1 MIRRG
6 LPEIRQ
12 LHFDQNNDF
21 LYVKKDK
28 LTGQDT
34 IQTITNVIKTK
45 DLKTQV
51 KIIFIIFFS
60 QKFSNEKVTPELQR
74 KIIQL
79 CELIDN
85 VILYKIEDFY

>member
-51 KIIFIIFFS
+51 KIIFIYFFLMNLLS
-60 QKFSNEKVTPELQR
+60 LYLRHQVTKR
-74 KIIQL
+74 
-79 CELIDN
+79 
-85 VILYKIEDFY
+85 

>member
-51 KIIFIIFFS
+51 KKILIQIFFI
-60 QKFSNEKVTPELQR
+60 
-74 KIIQL
+74 KIYSACTYGI
-79 CELIDN
+79 
-85 VILYKIEDFY
+85 K